1 MGYAM
6 AEAAIEAGH
15 DVVLISGP
23 VNLTPPRGAQLMSIL
38 TSDQMHDAVHR
49 HVGGCDVLVMC
60 AAVADYKS
68 AKVSAQKIKKREE
81 SFSLE
86 LIPTRD
92 ILGSLPKQDRSAT
105 GRIRRGEQFLV
116 VGFAAET
123 NDVEEN
129 AMKKLRAK
137 NCDIVVANDVS
148 DPNSGMES
156 DENEVT
162 IFFRGGE
169 KKKISR
175 APKKNLARELIKIF
189 ANERE
194 KCLTKKS

>member
-6 AEAAIEAGH
+6 AEAAVEAGH
-15 DVVLISGP
+15 RVVLISGP
-23 VNLTPPRGAQLMSIL
+23 VSLTPPRGVRLISVL
-38 TSDQMHDAVHR
+38 TSDEMYDAVHR
-49 HVGGCDVLVMC
+49 HVGDCDVLVMC
-60 AAVADYKS
+60 AAVADYKP
-68 AKVSAQKIKKREE
+68 ARVSAQKIKKRDETL
-81 SFSLE
+81 SLE

-92 ILGSLPKQDRSAT
+92 VLASLPQDR
-105 GRIRRGEQFLV
+105 QFLA

-129 AMKKLRAK
+129 ARKKLRAK
-137 NCDIVVANDVS
+137 ACEIIVANDVS
-148 DPNSGMES
+148 DPNSGMETN
-156 DENEVT
+156 ENEVT

-169 KKKISR
+169 MKKISR
-175 APKKNLARELIKIF
+175 APKKILARELIKIF